1 MEKLLGK
8 FEIIDENKRQ
18 PLTELISAK
27 GLTAEDIALILDTV
41 RSERPKLKAYV
52 EVTTAAE
59 LEQLAEGK
67 TPDEIILL
75 NGLNLSVRRP
85 YSSEYVSVKEF

>member
-8 FEIIDENKRQ
+8 FEVIDENKRQ
-18 PLTELISAK
+18 PLTELILAK
-27 GLTAEDIALILDTV
+27 GLTPEDIALILNTV
-41 RSERPKLKAYV
+41 KSDHPKLKAYV

-59 LEQLAEGK
+59 LEQLMDGR

-75 NGLNLSVRRP
+75 NGLNLCVRRP
-85 YSSEYVSVKEF
+85 YSSEYVSIKEL

>member
-59 LEQLAEGK
+59 LEQ
-67 TPDEIILL
+67 IILL
-75 NGLNLSVRRP
+75 NGLNLCVRRP

>member
-8 FEIIDENKRQ
+8 FEVLDESKRQ
-18 PLTELISAK
+18 PLDDLISAK
-27 GLTAEDIALILDTV
+27 ELTSEDIALILDTLK
-41 RSERPKLKAYV
+41 SERPKLRAYV

-59 LEQLAEGK
+59 LEQLMDGR

-75 NGLNLSVRRP
+75 NGLDLSVRRP
-85 YSSEYVSVKEF
+85 YSSEYVPVKEF